1 MRGSTSP
8 PSSLRWLFQA
18 AVGDKF
24 KAVMVAFILF
34 VSGLYADDDKAR
46 MERNKIFKKSA
57 SELTTEAPKTVR
69 TVQQSSVVKTA
80 GEYDVGDFFI
90 ELFQLATQKNP
101 QLTAEMT
108 KVGQEYLKEDGAKP
122 ADLFKA
128 PETNKEPETNSV
140 SNHNH
145 SK

>member
-1 MRGSTSP
+1 MRKLILSALVLALAS
-8 PSSLRWLFQA
+8 QA

-34 VSGLYADDDKAR
+34 VSGLIADDDKAR

-57 SELTTEAPKTVR
+57 SELSTEAPKTVR

-80 GEYDVGDFFI
+80 GEYDVVDFFI
-90 ELFQLATQKNP
+90 ELLQLATQKNP
-101 QLTAEMT
+101 QLTAEMI

-122 ADLFKA
+122 DDLFKA
-128 PETNKEPETNSV
+128 PETNSV
-140 SNHNH
+140 SNHSH
-145 SK
+145 P

>member
-1 MRGSTSP
+1 MRRLHFSALVLALAS
-8 PSSLRWLFQA
+8 QA

-34 VSGLYADDDKAR
+34 VSGLYADTDKAR

-90 ELFQLATQKNP
+90 ELLQLATQKNP
-101 QLTAEMT
+101 QLTAEMIQ
-108 KVGQEYLKEDGAKP
+108 VGQEYLKEDGAKP
-122 ADLFKA
+122 DDLFKA
-128 PETNKEPETNSV
+128 PETNSV
-140 SNHNH
+140 SNHSP

>member
-128 PETNKEPETNSV
+128 PETNSV

>member
-1 MRGSTSP
+1 MRNLILSTLLLASA
-8 PSSLRWLFQA
+8 LQTA
-18 AVGDKF
+18 MGDKF
-24 KAVMVAFILF
+24 KAVMVAYILF
-34 VSGLYADDDKAR
+34 VSALHAEDANAR
-46 MERNKIFKKSA
+46 MERNKICNKTA
-57 SELTTEAPKTVR
+57 SELTTEYPKTVR

-80 GEYDVGDFFI
+80 KEYDVGDFLI
-90 ELFQLATQKNP
+90 ELLQLATQKNP

-108 KVGQEYLKEDGAKP
+108 KVGQEYQKEDGAKP

>member
-1 MRGSTSP
+1 VRRLQFSALVLALAS
-8 PSSLRWLFQA
+8 QA
-18 AVGDKF
+18 TVGNKF

-34 VSGLYADDDKAR
+34 VSGLYADDDKAH

-69 TVQQSSVVKTA
+69 AVQQSSVVKTE
-80 GEYDVGDFFI
+80 GEYGIGHFFI
-90 ELFQLATQKNP
+90 ELLTLATQKNP
-101 QLTAEMT
+101 QLTAEMI

-122 ADLFKA
+122 DDLFKA
-128 PETNKEPETNSV
+128 PETNSV
-140 SNHNH
+140 SNHSP

>member
-8 PSSLRWLFQA
+8 PSSLPWLFQA

-80 GEYDVGDFFI
+80 GEYDVGDFCI
-90 ELFQLATQKNP
+90 ELFQLATKKNP
-101 QLTAEMT
+101 QRTAEMIQ
-108 KVGQEYLKEDGAKP
+108 VGQEYLKEDGAKP
-122 ADLFKA
+122 DDLFKA
-128 PETNKEPETNSV
+128 PETNSV
-140 SNHNH
+140 SNHSH
-145 SK
+145 P

>member
-90 ELFQLATQKNP
+90 ELLQLATQKNP
-101 QLTAEMT
+101 QLTAEMIQ
-108 KVGQEYLKEDGAKP
+108 VGQEYLKEDGAKP
-122 ADLFKA
+122 DDLFKA
-128 PETNKEPETNSV
+128 PETNSV
-140 SNHNH
+140 SNHSP